1 MCETLQLNWKLPTT
15 PLEVTSSPLSA
26 ITDITTYNKQGSGVA
41 RNGKS
46 PKRNGLIS
54 LKDQIISRKENLNNN
69 RIISVRNKGNK
80 AYRNGRLI
88 TKDNKNKS
96 SNNKGDG
103 KYVLRECSIKKRNE
117 SDVKKA
123 QPKKRG
129 PKPRP
134 KPQPM
139 SKYRRKTANLRER
152 ERMGEINTAFEHLK
166 EKIPTPLVVSDATIK
181 PCSNEKRNRC
191 EKMTKINVL
200 HIAINYIR
208 ALESILDTGDAGTQ
222 VYGTSIVQSPRL
234 SPPNALE
241 DNLELLKENEN
252 SSSNLNN

>member
-46 PKRNGLIS
+46 PKRNELIS

-69 RIISVRNKGNK
+69 RITSVRNKGNK

-103 KYVLRECSIKKRNE
+103 KYVLRECSIKK
-117 SDVKKA
+117 
-123 QPKKRG
+123 
-129 PKPRP
+129 
-134 KPQPM
+134 
-139 SKYRRKTANLRER
+139 
-152 ERMGEINTAFEHLK
+152 
-166 EKIPTPLVVSDATIK
+166 
-181 PCSNEKRNRC
+181 
-191 EKMTKINVL
+191 
-200 HIAINYIR
+200 
-208 ALESILDTGDAGTQ
+208 
-222 VYGTSIVQSPRL
+222 
-234 SPPNALE
+234 
-241 DNLELLKENEN
+241 
-252 SSSNLNN
+252 